1 VKLAVIAIAEEG
13 RKTAR
18 VLAESLGGCEIFHP
32 QKGELKTLIA
42 DIFNNFD
49 GLIFIM
55 AIGIV
60 VRMIAPHLKDKHH
73 DPAVV
78 AVDEAKRFAVS
89 VLSGHEGGA
98 NKLSFR
104 VARALMAEPV
114 ITTASDTQKRI
125 IVGVG
130 CRRGVTA
137 AAVKSAIL
145 QALAENN
152 IPLAYVRLAA
162 SVCIKRDEEG
172 LISACSE
179 LEIPNPRS
187 KSRFYLLEKAQ
198 EILLKHKAA
207 DTVVGIVK
215 NAERENEKTVITT
228 LINML
233 NGESID
239 MNTTIIV
246 GNSQTITDSQKIT
259 GRHFMITPRGYKI
272 PED

>member
-1 VKLAVIAIAEEG
+1 MKLAVIAVTEEG

-18 VLAESLGGCEIFHP
+18 VLAQSLGGCKVFQP
-32 QKGELKTLIA
+32 RKGALKELVG

-49 GLIFIM
+49 ALIFIM
-55 AIGIV
+55 ALGIV

-89 VLSGHEGGA
+89 LLSGHERGA

-104 VARALMAEPV
+104 VAGALMAEPV

-137 AAVKSAIL
+137 ALVKSAIL
-145 QALAENN
+145 QALGENG
-152 IPLAYVRLAA
+152 IPLSEVRLAA

-179 LEIPNPRS
+179 LEIPLIFIS
-187 KSRFYLLEKAQ
+187 KNRIERFCGRVSSKIAKRYLGLKGVCEPCA
-198 EILLKHKAA
+198 LLAGRKTRLIMKKKIFNQV
-207 DTVVGIVK
+207 TVAI
-215 NAERENEKTVITT
+215 A
-228 LINML
+228 
-233 NGESID
+233 GE
-239 MNTTIIV
+239 
-246 GNSQTITDSQKIT
+246 DSVW
-259 GRHFMITPRGYKI
+259 
-272 PED
+272 EA

>member
-1 VKLAVIAIAEEG
+1 MKLAVIAVTVEG
-13 RKTAR
+13 RKTAQ
-18 VLAESLGGCEIFHP
+18 VLAQSLGACEIFQP
-32 QKGELKTLIA
+32 QKGELKALIA

-60 VRMIAPHLKDKHH
+60 VRMIAPHLKDKHY

-98 NKLSFR
+98 NKLCFR

-114 ITTASDTQKRI
+114 ITTASDTQKKI

-145 QALAENN
+145 QALEENK
-152 IPLAYVRLAA
+152 IPLAEVRLAA

-179 LEIPNPRS
+179 LGIPLVFISRNRIEHFCGRVSS
-187 KSRFYLLEKAQ
+187 KIAKRHLGLKGVCEPCALLAGRKTRLIMKKKIFNQ
-198 EILLKHKAA
+198 VTAA
-207 DTVVGIVK
+207 I
-215 NAERENEKTVITT
+215 A
-228 LINML
+228 
-233 NGESID
+233 GE
-239 MNTTIIV
+239 
-246 GNSQTITDSQKIT
+246 DSV
-259 GRHFMITPRGYKI
+259 RGA
-272 PED
+272 